1 MPTPDCSL
9 SCLAF
14 PLSKFTCS
22 LAFAFCFRDPAD
34 VYVVLFHFRNDLLIS
49 SIQRCYIPASDSGD
63 VIFRYFKGSFMWA
76 AMIVASAKEAEK
88 FRLEVD
94 ICDNSGRNM
103 RIVARALCSPAD
115 ERKSC
120 FEIKER
126 YISLKENDY
135 EPDDEL
141 PLNEWL
147 EKYKDS
153 DYEYDTD
160 KDVPMLW
167 KNKLKPN

>member
-1 MPTPDCSL
+1 MWPLRDFQSDKPPMP
-9 SCLAF
+9 AE
-14 PLSKFTCS
+14 
-22 LAFAFCFRDPAD
+22 
-34 VYVVLFHFRNDLLIS
+34 LL
-49 SIQRCYIPASDSGD
+49 RKL

-126 YISLKENDY
+126 YISL
-135 EPDDEL
+135 L
-141 PLNEWL
+141 PKQL
-147 EKYKDS
+147 ECFIKNGNLCYKLRIVS
-153 DYEYDTD
+153 SST
-160 KDVPMLW
+160 
-167 KNKLKPN
+167 